1 MGKYTFWII
10 YFFNK
15 LIKLFYMYIS
25 YILKYL
31 GKGLKA
37 IFQSTNDSG
46 EQTQDDNCTDKK

>member
-1 MGKYTFWII
+1 MD
-10 YFFNK
+10 NK
-15 LIKLFYMYIS
+15 VDEEQLYSRTNDEVSKLVDD
-25 YILKYL
+25 L